1 MDAATILALLLS
13 PRIWSAAAEDVQ
25 LALLS
30 GLIFIRFVKSSS
42 SASVTPQLINFP
54 SEIERRI
61 SSNIVEYSKA
71 FSLITLIDT
80 LAFVFYIELPKHI
93 IPNAFVINSISS
105 SGKSFSPGA
114 NSTHERRL
122 AVLRIA
128 ALHGENICIQNR

>member
-1 MDAATILALLLS
+1 M
-13 PRIWSAAAEDVQ
+13 PE
-25 LALLS
+25 
-30 GLIFIRFVKSSS
+30 LIH
-42 SASVTPQLINFP
+42 FP

-61 SSNIVEYSKA
+61 SSNIAEYSKA

-105 SGKSFSPGA
+105 SGRSFSPGA

-122 AVLRIA
+122 AILRIA
-128 ALHGENICIQNR
+128 ALHGENTHRKASLMHELLKEQRILLTIHFF